1 MFLGKQYPSAT
12 YAEVVADDHNM
23 LVEVQWPRQKRA
35 FLEYLQRESS
45 AIEQAVR
52 YHLSLSSRALCTV
65 APLREWRGGSF
76 NMMIPVTVRPQGNKH
91 HHDTDG
97 GYRVAVRCP
106 WPHRMQSQTSP
117 DMAAEKVR
125 GEAATYAWL
134 SAHVPSVPIPQLR
147 GFGLS
152 DGRAFTPLVCCSWIR
167 RAYESLRQRLQRL
180 FLFFSASA
188 SASSSSA
195 AAEYWRPFFPSMG
208 PVQLQTGYF
217 ITDFV
222 ERRQGRMLHELWP
235 PREPADR
242 QKMFRSLSRLLLDL
256 IEIPLPRIG
265 SFTVHD
271 SGEVTLSGRPL
282 TVPLAMLENE
292 AIPSE
297 IPPNTTYT
305 CVETYLE
312 DLLHCH
318 DTRMEHQLNAV
329 EGFYDAE
336 GQLGTIVAWKAIR
349 SHFMD
354 RSLRNGP
361 FALQLT
367 DLHQSNIFVD
377 DQYNI
382 TAIIDLEWTCSL
394 PLEMLQPPFWLS
406 GHIQDSFVGP
416 SEKVITNEKAFIPAS
431 REFLDIFGEEQKS
444 RNPSR
449 KLPFNAES
457 VIRAAFEKK
466 SHWYFAGLKYPRVTY
481 SFLTLHIIP
490 IFAPVDLFPR
500 HVYEFD
506 PIFARY
512 YTADASQ
519 FVDKKVKEKKQ
530 YDEALLELF
539 PEEKKKA
546 EAKKAEEKK
555 AEEEKAKEEKAE
567 EGKAEE
573 GKAEEGKAEEKSVE
587 EKTAEGKSV
596 EEETAA
602 EKTSEENN
610 IEENNIEEKNAGEK
624 NVEEKNAGEKNTE
637 EKNAGKNAE
646 EKNVE
651 EKKAEEKNA
660 E

>member
-1 MFLGKQYPSAT
+1 M
-12 YAEVVADDHNM
+12 
-23 LVEVQWPRQKRA
+23 
-35 FLEYLQRESS
+35 
-45 AIEQAVR
+45 
-52 YHLSLSSRALCTV
+52 
-65 APLREWRGGSF
+65 
-76 NMMIPVTVRPQGNKH
+76 
-91 HHDTDG
+91 
-97 GYRVAVRCP
+97 
-106 WPHRMQSQTSP
+106 
-117 DMAAEKVR
+117 
-125 GEAATYAWL
+125 
-134 SAHVPSVPIPQLR
+134 
-147 GFGLS
+147 
-152 DGRAFTPLVCCSWIR
+152 
-167 RAYESLRQRLQRL
+167 
-180 FLFFSASA
+180 
-188 SASSSSA
+188 
-195 AAEYWRPFFPSMG
+195 
-208 PVQLQTGYF
+208 
-217 ITDFV
+217 
-222 ERRQGRMLHELWP
+222 
-235 PREPADR
+235 
-242 QKMFRSLSRLLLDL
+242 
-256 IEIPLPRIG
+256 
-265 SFTVHD
+265 
-271 SGEVTLSGRPL
+271 TLSGRPL

-490 IFAPVDLFPR
+490 IFAPVNLFPR

-610 IEENNIEEKNAGEK
+610 IEEKNAGEK